1 MAFSDSSPQTNRGVS
16 PDNLTLEQSPAD
28 VAPPVGITPPQ
39 ILAQDAAAGRRGAAW
54 RLLHWIMENDPRA
67 VVAVSSLEDD
77 RLARNLLEF
86 IAMGTWAGKPFVVP
100 VPLRTAHARTR
111 LRTLFLP
118 GAGMDSARAE
128 RVLLSAARDKRP
140 VMRETA
146 IHILGILG
154 NQVATPV
161 LIEALHDPVPGV
173 RLQAAKALGRV
184 RDPSALPALL
194 NTLQGADEQ
203 LGSQIFSAL
212 VQIGPDAVPALI
224 QASTSSSAWM
234 RWQCIRALGAIRDR
248 RAIPVLV
255 NALRDI
261 DHSVTWVAAKGLV
274 HYGRLSVIPVL
285 RLLTTAE
292 ATPWLVETASY
303 VLQNQCQYH
312 PKLRPYL
319 EPVLQQMHSVAYR
332 VGVPTVAHKAL
343 TELIADGVIED

>member
-1 MAFSDSSPQTNRGVS
+1 M
-16 PDNLTLEQSPAD
+16 
-28 VAPPVGITPPQ
+28 
-39 ILAQDAAAGRRGAAW
+39 
-54 RLLHWIMENDPRA
+54 
-67 VVAVSSLEDD
+67 
-77 RLARNLLEF
+77 
-86 IAMGTWAGKPFVVP
+86 
-100 VPLRTAHARTR
+100 
-111 LRTLFLP
+111 
-118 GAGMDSARAE
+118 
-128 RVLLSAARDKRP
+128 
-140 VMRETA
+140 
-146 IHILGILG
+146 
-154 NQVATPV
+154 
-161 LIEALHDPVPGV
+161 LIEALRDPVPGV

-234 RWQCIRALGAIRDR
+234 RWQCIRALGDIRDR

-285 RLLTTAE
+285 RLLTTAA

-303 VLQNQCQYH
+303 VLQNQCQYR

-332 VGVPTVAHKAL
+332 EGIPTVAHKAL